1 MRMKKVYGLSRT
13 HTCPFCTK
21 QALSKS
27 VQGIPVCKDHT
38 QTRMPEVKCAC
49 GSWTELREG
58 KWGPYFLCRMCGP
71 LSFAKGLEMF
81 KMMKPGEAIQTNAQP
96 STPKR
101 SATTRTTLP
110 ASATT
115 STPGTSA
122 PPRPRPAR
130 TSEPRHM
137 VVTSDDPRFF

>member
-1 MRMKKVYGLSRT
+1 MRMKKVYGLSRM
-13 HTCPFCTK
+13 HSCPFCSK

-71 LSFAKGLEMF
+71 ISFAKGLEMF
-81 KMMKPGEAIQTNAQP
+81 KMMKPGEAIQTASAVQ
-96 STPKR
+96 
-101 SATTRTTLP
+101 ATTQRAAP
-110 ASATT
+110 SRSSVAAASTT
-115 STPGTSA
+115 S
-122 PPRPRPAR
+122 RQKPAR

-137 VVTSDDPRFF
+137 VVSSDDPRFF